1 MLPKITQWFRRQNKT
16 PFSVRNWD
24 WKRAVQLERWATAL
38 DRLATI
44 ALKLGTLFLII
55 VAIVLVSRIFQ
66 DQGYVL
72 ESFSVPLHLEE
83 SGYKGDVVARRIQ
96 DEVLLLKELASSVK
110 EDSLQLAGNQQPD
123 LNVAVMGIGVSLRSV
138 TYHLREMFGRPNH
151 LIQGEVTRL
160 GGEYALALRM
170 TGYPTLS
177 ATVRI
182 GESGEKAAV
191 DSLLRRG
198 AELIVTNTDPYRLA
212 VVKYRQK
219 KYEEALELVRIMLRS
234 RPQEAHWAYLAWGS
248 ILQDQGKHE
257 LALDKFEKAA
267 RTRPDFPLA
276 YVRQAWA
283 FIRLDRTKEGM
294 EAMRKSVELAP
305 ENIDRWRS
313 YAWLL
318 HSAGEFEKADSAF
331 EQMTILA
338 PDDPDAWSTWADSK
352 VSRGA
357 MDEALEIVDRAEKM
371 AGENAQGYMTRALAS
386 LARGD
391 TIQALQQAEAAFE
404 MDPTTPWIP
413 AAVMRGNYYT
423 GNYEKVV
430 QTFRKA
436 EQYLAGSEHYQN
448 AMNLTAMA
456 HNMLGEH
463 ALAMDK
469 ARATVAL
476 DTLQGYP
483 YTTLAETFAFTGKVD
498 SFYHYMEVAF
508 QKGFK
513 ISNIDK
519 SKPPYN
525 ALAQTP
531 RYRALVERYGLKD

>member
-1 MLPKITQWFRRQNKT
+1 MLSRITQWFRFQNSN
-16 PFSVRNWD
+16 PFKVRNWD
-24 WKRAVQLERWATAL
+24 WKRAVQLERWANGL

-44 ALKLGTLFLII
+44 ALKLGTLFLIV

-66 DQGYVL
+66 DQGYVI
-72 ESFSVPLHLEE
+72 EAFSVPQHLEE
-83 SGYKGDVVARRIQ
+83 SGYKGEVVARKVQ
-96 DEVLLLKELASSVK
+96 DEVHALKELASSVK

-151 LIQGEVTRL
+151 LVQGEVTRL
-160 GGEYALALRM
+160 DGEYTLTLRM
-170 TGYPTLS
+170 AGYPTHS
-177 ATVRI
+177 VTVRV
-182 GESGEKAAV
+182 EERGEKAAV

-198 AELIVTNTDPYRLA
+198 AELIITNTDPYRLA
-212 VVKYRQK
+212 VVKCRQK
-219 KYEEALELVRIMLRS
+219 KYEEALELVRIMLRN

-248 ILQDQGKHE
+248 ILEEQGKYE
-257 LALDKFEKAA
+257 LALEKFEKAA
-267 RTRPDFPLA
+267 RARADFPLA
-276 YVRQAWA
+276 YARQAGA
-283 FIRLDRTKEGM
+283 LNRLDRTEESL
-294 EAMRKSVELAP
+294 EALRRAVALDP
-305 ENIDRWRS
+305 DDIDRWRH
-313 YAWLL
+313 YAWAL
-318 HSAGEFEKADSAF
+318 HGAGQYEKADSAF

-357 MDEALEIVDRAEKM
+357 MDEALEIVEQAEKM
-371 AGENAQGYMTRALAS
+371 AGENARGYMTRALAA

-391 TIQALQQAEAAFE
+391 TMQALQYANAAFE
-404 MDPTTPWIP
+404 MDPTTPWVS

-423 GNYEKVV
+423 GNYEEVV
-430 QTFRKA
+430 RTFRKA
-436 EQYLAGSEHYQN
+436 EQYLAGSENYQN
-448 AMNLTAMA
+448 ALNLTAMA

-469 ARATVAL
+469 ARAAVAL

-498 SFYHYMEVAF
+498 SFYHYMEAALR
-508 QKGFK
+508 KGFK
-513 ISNIDK
+513 IHNIDET
-519 SKPPYN
+519 KPPYKD
-525 ALAQTP
+525 LAQAG